1 LIYFRLAI
9 THRKSHW
16 QKIISQLAAT
26 ALYQMAMNQ
35 PDEKLSRSYSFIR
48 SNAAALNK
56 AHLDAC
62 LEVFAEAE
70 ELVELILGYP

>member
-1 LIYFRLAI
+1 
-9 THRKSHW
+9 
-16 QKIISQLAAT
+16 
-26 ALYQMAMNQ
+26 MAMNQ